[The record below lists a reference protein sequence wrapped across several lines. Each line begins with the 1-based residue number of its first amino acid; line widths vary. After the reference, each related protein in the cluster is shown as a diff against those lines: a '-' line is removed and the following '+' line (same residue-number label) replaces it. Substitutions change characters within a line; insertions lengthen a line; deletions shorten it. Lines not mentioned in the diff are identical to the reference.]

1 LIQSHPFVI
10 CEKGRCRSWT
20 TWPPPRSPPR
30 LRTSTPSGL
39 KLSSNWRA
47 PSRRRCLPS
56 CGLACSLETPG
67 RTGSSSSTTIPSSA
81 AMPLSPS
88 L

>member
-47 PSRRRCLPS
+47 PSRRRCLHRRVA
-56 CGLACSLETPG
+56 CLLARDAWPHRVVLEHDPQNPG
-67 RTGSSSSTTIPSSA
+67 A
-81 AMPLSPS
+81 
-88 L
+88 